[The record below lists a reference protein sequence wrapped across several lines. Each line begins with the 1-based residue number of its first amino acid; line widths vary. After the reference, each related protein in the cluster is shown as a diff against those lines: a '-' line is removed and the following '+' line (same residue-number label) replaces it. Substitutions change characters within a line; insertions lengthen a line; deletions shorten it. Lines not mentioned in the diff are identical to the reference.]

1 MSTHKP
7 PPELD
12 AIVDVV
18 LAYRPKAKT
27 DGAKKRK
34 RKTKKMEREAR
45 KNGASDSKDN

>member
-1 MSTHKP
+1 MSTHRP

-34 RKTKKMEREAR
+34 RKTKKLEQEAR
-45 KNGASDSKDN
+45 EQDGSKR

>member
-1 MSTHKP
+1 MSSQKP
-7 PPELD
+7 PPILD

-34 RKTKKMEREAR
+34 RKIKKLIKR
-45 KNGASDSKDN
+45 ASKPPQTGPKEH

>member
-1 MSTHKP
+1 MSTHRP

-12 AIVDVV
+12 AIVDLV

-34 RKTKKMEREAR
+34 RKAKKIERETR
-45 KNGASDSKDN
+45 KPKQN

>member
-1 MSTHKP
+1 MSETRP

-12 AIVDVV
+12 AIVDKV

-34 RKTKKMEREAR
+34 KKVRKLKKATKALAAALK
-45 KNGASDSKDN
+45 

>member
-12 AIVDVV
+12 AIVDLV

-34 RKTKKMEREAR
+34 RKTKKIERA
-45 KNGASDSKDN
+45 ASKPKDADPNEH